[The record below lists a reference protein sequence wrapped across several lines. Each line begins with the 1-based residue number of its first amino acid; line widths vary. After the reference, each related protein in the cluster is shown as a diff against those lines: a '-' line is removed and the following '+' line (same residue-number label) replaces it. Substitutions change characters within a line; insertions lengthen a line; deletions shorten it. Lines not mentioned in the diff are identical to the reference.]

1 VLGDCDPDRFF
12 GYDVRPVAELAAK
25 VEALYESIQPLD
37 ESATPFD
44 TAQVL
49 AELAEGDY
57 LCLDQGGRISVA
69 YPFSATATPH
79 TVQITGGAIVY
90 SMCAIDALGISD
102 MLGAGV
108 LIQSA
113 DPSTG
118 ELVFVAVDEGS
129 AVSEPDTAA
138 VFAGHTTSAVRRT
151 VRDDLLWAHEL
162 LHQSRD
168 GSGMGQCASRDH
180 GGHPQPGRGAGSR
193 AAHIRAA
200 SPLTSRRLVAAGES
214 RARP

>member
-1 VLGDCDPDRFF
+1 
-12 GYDVRPVAELAAK
+12 
-25 VEALYESIQPLD
+25 
-37 ESATPFD
+37 
-44 TAQVL
+44 
-49 AELAEGDY
+49 
-57 LCLDQGGRISVA
+57 
-69 YPFSATATPH
+69 
-79 TVQITGGAIVY
+79 
-90 SMCAIDALGISD
+90 MCAIDALGISD

-162 LHQSRD
+162 CTSHAMAAAWASAHPEI
-168 GSGMGQCASRDH
+168 MGGILSQA
-180 GGHPQPGRGAGSR
+180 GAGRWKPGSTYSGSFT
-193 AAHIRAA
+193 ADIA
-200 SPLTSRRLVAAGES
+200 PSRRG
-214 RARP
+214 R